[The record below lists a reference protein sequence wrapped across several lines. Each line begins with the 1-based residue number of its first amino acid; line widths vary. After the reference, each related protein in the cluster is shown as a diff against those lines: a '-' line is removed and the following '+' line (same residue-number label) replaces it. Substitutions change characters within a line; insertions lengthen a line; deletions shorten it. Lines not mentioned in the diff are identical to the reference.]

1 MFDLELFTGD
11 CRAAVEADTTHRA
24 VLDVVR
30 RSIDDPAA
38 IIAALGVPAIAGIF
52 PLYRSAELT
61 ILNVVWKPGMTLTP
75 HNHAMWAVIGVY
87 AGREDNV
94 FWRRVPGDAHGRLEA
109 AGERTLLTGDVMPLG
124 RDIIH
129 SVTNPLAEPTGA
141 IHVYGG
147 DFFAAE
153 RSEWEADA
161 LVERPWDIERVKA
174 LFGT

>member
-1 MFDLELFTGD
+1 MFDLEAFIGD
-11 CRAAVEADTTHRA
+11 CRAAVKTDSTHRA
-24 VLDVVR
+24 TLDVVR
-30 RSIDDPAA
+30 RAIDDPTA
-38 IIAALGVPAIAGIF
+38 IIAVLGAPVSAGIF
-52 PLYRSAELT
+52 PLYQSDTLT

-94 FWRRVPGDAHGRLEA
+94 FWRRVPGDIHGRLEA
-109 AGERTLLTGDVMPLG
+109 AGEHMLLTGDVMPLG

-147 DFFAAE
+147 DFFAVE

-161 LVERPWDIERVKA
+161 LVERPFDQSTLSARFE
-174 LFGT
+174 T

>member
-1 MFDLELFTGD
+1 MFNPDRFIDE
-11 CRAAVEADTTHRA
+11 CRAAVEGDPTHRG
-24 VLDVVR
+24 VLAVVR
-30 RSIDDPAA
+30 QAIDDPAA
-38 IIAALGVPAIAGIF
+38 IIAALGVPTGAGIF

-94 FWRRVPGDAHGRLEA
+94 FWRRVPDDPDGRLEM
-109 AGERTLLTGDVMPLG
+109 AGEHTLLTGDVMPLG

-129 SVTNPLAEPTGA
+129 SVSNPLTEPTGA

-147 DFFAAE
+147 DFFGVE

-161 LVERPWDIERVKA
+161 LVERPWDIERVRA
-174 LFGT
+174 LFRT

>member
-1 MFDLELFTGD
+1 MFDPEEFVEE
-11 CRAAVEADTTHRA
+11 CSAAVAADPTHRA
-24 VLDVVR
+24 TLAVVR
-30 RSIDDPAA
+30 RAIDDPAT
-38 IIAALGVPAIAGIF
+38 IIAALGKPSAAGIF

-94 FWRRVPGDAHGRLEA
+94 FWRRVPNDPDGRLEA

-147 DFFAAE
+147 DFFGVE

-161 LVERPWDIERVKA
+161 LVERPWDIERVRA
-174 LFGT
+174 LFRA

>member
-1 MFDLELFTGD
+1 MFDPEGFIEE
-11 CRAAVEADTTHRA
+11 CRAAVEADPTHRA
-24 VLDVVR
+24 VLAVVR
-30 RSIDDPAA
+30 QAIDDPAA
-38 IIAALGVPAIAGIF
+38 IIAALGAPAGAGIF

-94 FWRRVPGDAHGRLEA
+94 FWRRVPDDPDGRLEV

-129 SVTNPLAEPTGA
+129 SVSNPLTEPTGA

-147 DFFAAE
+147 DFFGVE

-161 LVERPWDIERVKA
+161 LVERPWDIERVRA
-174 LFGT
+174 LFRA

>member
-1 MFDLELFTGD
+1 MFDPESFIEE
-11 CRAAVEADTTHRA
+11 CRAAVEADPSHRA
-24 VLDVVR
+24 VLAVVR
-30 RSIDDPAA
+30 QAIDDPAA
-38 IIAALGVPAIAGIF
+38 IIDSLGAPAGAGIF

-75 HNHAMWAVIGVY
+75 HDHAMWAVIGVY

-94 FWRRVPGDAHGRLEA
+94 FWRRVPGDPDGRLEP

-129 SVTNPLAEPTGA
+129 SVTNPLSEPTGA

-147 DFFAAE
+147 DFFGVE

-161 LVERPWDIERVKA
+161 LVERPWDIERVRA
-174 LFGT
+174 LFRV

>member
-1 MFDLELFTGD
+1 MFDPERLIDE
-11 CRAAVEADTTHRA
+11 CRAAVEADPTHRG
-24 VLDVVR
+24 VLAVVR
-30 RSIDDPAA
+30 QAIDDPAA
-38 IIAALGVPAIAGIF
+38 IIAALGAPAGAGIF

-94 FWRRVPGDAHGRLEA
+94 FWRRVPDDPDGRLEV

-124 RDIIH
+124 HDIIH
-129 SVTNPLAEPTGA
+129 SVSNPLAEPTGA

-147 DFFAAE
+147 DFFGVE

-161 LVERPWDIERVKA
+161 LVERPWDIERVRA
-174 LFGT
+174 LFRA

>member
-1 MFDLELFTGD
+1 MFDPERFID
-11 CRAAVEADTTHRA
+11 ECRAAVEADPTHRG
-24 VLDVVR
+24 VLAVVR
-30 RSIDDPAA
+30 QAIDDPAA
-38 IIAALGVPAIAGIF
+38 IIAALGAPAGAGIF

-94 FWRRVPGDAHGRLEA
+94 FWRRVPDDPDGRLEV

-129 SVTNPLAEPTGA
+129 SVSNPLTEPTGA

-147 DFFAAE
+147 DFFGVE

-161 LVERPWDIERVKA
+161 LVERPWDIERVRA
-174 LFGT
+174 LFRT